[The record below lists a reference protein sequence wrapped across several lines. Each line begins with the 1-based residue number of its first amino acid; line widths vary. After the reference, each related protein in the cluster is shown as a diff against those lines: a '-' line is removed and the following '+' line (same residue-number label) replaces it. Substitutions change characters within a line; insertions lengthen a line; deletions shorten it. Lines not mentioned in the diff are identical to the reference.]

1 MNIPAPDT
9 TVGQLKIADKVYS
22 AESLSSTLSAA
33 AKIQSM
39 TQEQYDALPEH
50 DENTIYVI
58 VNN

>member
-9 TVGQLKIADKVYS
+9 LIGQLTFKDKIYS
-22 AESLSSTLSAA
+22 AEALSSALSATA
-33 AKIQSM
+33 QIRSM
-39 TQEQYDALPEH
+39 TQEQYDALSEH

>member
-9 TVGQLKIADKVYS
+9 TVGQLKVEDKVYS

-39 TQEQYDALPEH
+39 TQEQYDSMSEH